1 MGGKTAY
8 KNAWITE
15 KLDRINLTT
24 PKGKKEAIDE
34 YRKAH
39 GFGSVNEFINAAI
52 DAAMQSGMTKAAP
65 QD

>member
-24 PKGKKEAIDE
+24 PKGKKETIDE

-39 GFGSVNEFINAAI
+39 GYSSVNEFINAAI
-52 DAAMQSGMTKAAP
+52 DAAIAADMTKAT
-65 QD
+65 QQG

>member
-1 MGGKTAY
+1 MGGSSMY
-8 KNAWITE
+8 KNRWIAE

-34 YRKAH
+34 YRKTH
-39 GFGSVNEFINAAI
+39 GYSSVNEFINAAI
-52 DAAMQSGMTKAAP
+52 DAAIASGMSKSK